1 MLCNRMARLNG
12 LLALGAVLLLGSSPA
27 GAQTEAKIAFINS
40 EALFQ
45 EYQGFKDAEEAYQRE
60 FDTWMQE
67 LSQREDELR
76 RLEAEFRAQEP
87 MLSEERRLE
96 KEQEFQRRTQE
107 YEQYRLSIFG
117 QSGRAQM
124 RNQELL
130 EPVLAQVQ
138 TAVEKVAEDNDYDLI
153 FDAIDGNIIYGRT
166 RYDITE
172 LVLAELR
179 SGAPAEPGGGTAES
193 SGSPGGGSN

>member
-1 MLCNRMARLNG
+1 MAKLSG
-12 LLALGAVLLLGSSPA
+12 LLALGAVLLVGSTPA

-45 EYQGFKDAEEAYQRE
+45 DYQGFKDAEEAYQRE
-60 FDTWMQE
+60 FDAWVQE

-96 KEQEFQRRTQE
+96 KEQDFQRRTQE

-117 QSGRAQM
+117 QSGRAQI

-138 TAVEKVAEDNDYDLI
+138 TAVEKVAEENDYDLI

-179 SGAPAEPGGGTAES
+179 SGAPAEAGGTAET